1 MCLASVEVLFDVP
14 IALYGISLQVQTPL
28 NPYISWESVHLD
40 FSRVVETPS
49 LIWRSIPSE
58 EIAIELSRW
67 TVVFCAIVFFIFF
80 GFADEAMKNYR
91 YAFQSIAKGVGR
103 VTGSS
108 FGNGIDSSDFLGTD
122 RCVNHPPVMFKRF
135 FSLTTNI
142 FFQKKIQSK
151 IKDYR
156 IIRENS
162 SCPPHIRSQRDAST
176 PRFHGILQQLINWG
190 R

>member
-122 RCVNHPPVMFKRF
+122 RCVNHPLVMFKRF

-142 FFQKKIQSK
+142 FFFKKNP
-151 IKDYR
+151 
-156 IIRENS
+156 E
-162 SCPPHIRSQRDAST
+162 
-176 PRFHGILQQLINWG
+176 
-190 R
+190 